1 MAAPPTI
8 PKTQLAV
15 LVGPKERRLEM
26 IPVGVPGP
34 DEVLIKN
41 IAVAS
46 NPKDWKVPQWI
57 YDADEAYVEGN
68 DVAGT
73 IVAVGKDVSEYEV
86 GARVAAFTKMRTKW
100 DKMGP
105 EDNKYG
111 AYQQYTVAPAHVTFP
126 IPNTTS
132 YEEAATLPLAVMTAA
147 IGLFIRLAIP
157 APDTPEA
164 ASHAGKAIIINGAA
178 SSVGAFTV
186 QLAKRAGLYV
196 VATAGSSK
204 DYPQELGAD
213 VVVDYREHKG
223 DAIIDA
229 LVAAVGDRP
238 IAWAYDAVSEH
249 GSSLILARTLAKL
262 TKSGKVTTVLPT
274 PEDEQ
279 KQFPAGIA
287 YELTL
292 VGTAHTDDAK
302 FAAEWYRKISRW
314 LADGSFK
321 PNRPKVLPG
330 GLESVANGLQLLETG
345 NVHGEKLVY
354 RIADTPGLEA

>member
-111 AYQQYTVAPAHVTFP
+111 AYQQYTVSPAHVTFP
-126 IPNTTS
+126 IPDNIS
-132 YEEAATLPLAVMTAA
+132 FEEAATLPLAVMTAA
-147 IGLFIRLAIP
+147 IGLFVSLAVP
-157 APDTPEA
+157 APGTPEA
-164 ASHAGKAIIINGAA
+164 ASNAGKAIIVNGAA
-178 SSVGAFTV
+178 SSVGAFAV

-204 DYPQELGAD
+204 DYAKELGAD
-213 VVVDYREHKG
+213 VVVDYREYKG

-229 LVAAVGDRP
+229 LVAAVGGRP
-238 IAWAYDAVSEH
+238 IAWASDAVSDY
-249 GSSLILARTLAKL
+249 GSALMLARTLARL
-262 TKSGKVTTVLPT
+262 TKSGAVTTVLPA
-274 PEDEQ
+274 PENEE
-279 KQFPAGIA
+279 KQFPAGILHA
-287 YELTL
+287 PMM
-292 VGTAHTDDAK
+292 VGTAHFEDAK

-321 PNRPKVLPG
+321 PNRPKVLPR
-330 GLESVANGLQLLETG
+330 GLESVAHGLELLETG
-345 NVHGEKLVY
+345 NVHAEKLVY
-354 RIADTPGLEA
+354 RIADTPSLKA

>member
-1 MAAPPTI
+1 MAAPRTI
-8 PKTQLAV
+8 PKTQTAV
-15 LVGPKERRLEM
+15 LVGPKERKLET
-26 IPVGVPGP
+26 IPVATPGP
-34 DEVLIKN
+34 DEVLIEN
-41 IAVAS
+41 VAVAS
-46 NPKDWKVPQWI
+46 NPKDWKVPKWI
-57 YDADEAYVEGN
+57 YKEDEAYVEGN

-73 IVAVGKDVSEYEV
+73 IVAVGENVSEYKV
-86 GARVAAFTKMRTKW
+86 GARVAAFTIMRTK
-100 DKMGP
+100 
-105 EDNKYG
+105 DNKYG

-147 IGLFIRLAIP
+147 IGLFVRLAIP

-164 ASHAGKAIIINGAA
+164 ASNAGKAIIINGAA

-204 DYPQELGAD
+204 DYPKELGAD

-249 GSSLILARTLAKL
+249 GSSLVLARTLAKL

-287 YELTL
+287 YELTM

-354 RIADTPGLEA
+354 RIADTPGLKA